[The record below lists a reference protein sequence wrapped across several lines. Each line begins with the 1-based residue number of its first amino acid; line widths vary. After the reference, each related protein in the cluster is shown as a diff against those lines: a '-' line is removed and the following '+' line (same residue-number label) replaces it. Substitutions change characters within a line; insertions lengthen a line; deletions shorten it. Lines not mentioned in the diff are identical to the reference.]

1 MFFSPWTGKL
11 PFKVIEFRAFVQEY
25 GLEEVVEREL
35 STAHFENE
43 KKMEK
48 KWKAPGAGRTSSQA
62 RGTLY
67 NHPEPFLASLLTLSG
82 CLAEAEAHPFT

>member
-62 RGTLY
+62 RRTL
-67 NHPEPFLASLLTLSG
+67 NHPEPFFLVCHFSLAASQKR
-82 CLAEAEAHPFT
+82 

>member
-1 MFFSPWTGKL
+1 M
-11 PFKVIEFRAFVQEY
+11 IEFRAFVQEY

-62 RGTLY
+62 RRTL
-67 NHPEPFLASLLTLSG
+67 NRPEPFLVSHFSLAASQKR
-82 CLAEAEAHPFT
+82 

>member
-1 MFFSPWTGKL
+1 MTSVLSAWAGKL

-35 STAHFENE
+35 VTAHFENE

-48 KWKAPGAGRTSSQA
+48 KRKAPGAGRTSSQA
-62 RGTLY
+62 RCTL
-67 NHPEPFLASLLTLSG
+67 NHPEPFLASHS
-82 CLAEAEAHPFT
+82 LAASQKR